1 MKQAFQSDAASH
13 SVPRHGAVPRVMLI
27 ALMMASF
34 GMGLGIDRFSATKT
48 DAASNFQ
55 DAKEYAVLEQ
65 TWNLIQDNF
74 VAIDD
79 VNQSD
84 LMYGAAAGMVDALG
98 DTGHS
103 RFANPEQAALENSQL
118 EGKFVGIGVS
128 LDYTSGQPVIEYT
141 IQDSPAQQAGL
152 KGGDIITEINGTK
165 TAGLKPEDVQKLL
178 IGKEGEQVSLTV
190 TRPTTGE
197 SLSFDII
204 RAEIDAPSVT
214 YTMLPNDVA
223 LIRISVFSTGVTNQL
238 KSAIRAVKRAGAT
251 SLILDLR
258 DNGGGIV
265 FEAIGVASQFVPEG
279 KALYLY
285 QERDGETK
293 TIKAVPNG
301 LATDI
306 PMIVLINNNSAS
318 SSEITAAS
326 IQDAGRGKLVGEATF
341 GTGTVLTPFQL
352 DDGSEVILGTA
363 LWLTPDGQSAWHVGL
378 PPDIEVAMPADA
390 DQIYP
395 NSDTNEISMATLKES
410 TDVQLKTAFNTVTGT
425 ETFPVEK

>member
-1 MKQAFQSDAASH
+1 
-13 SVPRHGAVPRVMLI
+13 
-27 ALMMASF
+27 
-34 GMGLGIDRFSATKT
+34 
-48 DAASNFQ
+48 
-55 DAKEYAVLEQ
+55 
-65 TWNLIQDNF
+65 
-74 VAIDD
+74 
-79 VNQSD
+79 
-84 LMYGAAAGMVDALG
+84 
-98 DTGHS
+98 
-103 RFANPEQAALENSQL
+103 
-118 EGKFVGIGVS
+118 
-128 LDYTSGQPVIEYT
+128 
-141 IQDSPAQQAGL
+141 
-152 KGGDIITEINGTK
+152 
-165 TAGLKPEDVQKLL
+165 
-178 IGKEGEQVSLTV
+178 GEQVSLTV

-197 SLSFDII
+197 PLSFDII

-326 IQDAGRGKLVGEATF
+326 IQDAGRGKLVGESTF

>member
-1 MKQAFQSDAASH
+1 
-13 SVPRHGAVPRVMLI
+13 
-27 ALMMASF
+27 
-34 GMGLGIDRFSATKT
+34 
-48 DAASNFQ
+48 
-55 DAKEYAVLEQ
+55 
-65 TWNLIQDNF
+65 
-74 VAIDD
+74 
-79 VNQSD
+79 
-84 LMYGAAAGMVDALG
+84 
-98 DTGHS
+98 
-103 RFANPEQAALENSQL
+103 
-118 EGKFVGIGVS
+118 

-326 IQDAGRGKLVGEATF
+326 IQDAGRGKLVGESTF